1 MDICSMILDAAVAL
15 GALVVCAFVVWRNG
29 QVTDRVCRLAERTG
43 ATLKEL
49 SLRSPVFVA
58 ERAEDGAAQIN
69 TEVMV
74 DSKPEGPPASNMP
87 PLAPPPRSMNPDLE
101 DTELQEIGERFG

>member
-1 MDICSMILDAAVAL
+1 MDILSMILHAAVTL
-15 GALVVCAFVVWRNG
+15 GALIVCAFVVWRTG

-74 DSKPEGPPASNMP
+74 DSKPDGPPATDVP
-87 PLAPPPRSMNPDLE
+87 PLAPPPRPMNPE
-101 DTELQEIGERFG
+101 DPDLQEIGERFG